1 MLKYQGKWKIIWL
14 MKFASNYMY
23 MTYLWSIFNNEIC
36 MTNMCFKDIFN
47 SKMVYYNDKD
57 NLMNSFSY
65 IELILTE

>member
-1 MLKYQGKWKIIWL
+1 
-14 MKFASNYMY
+14 
-23 MTYLWSIFNNEIC
+23 
-36 MTNMCFKDIFN
+36 MTNMCFKDIFY